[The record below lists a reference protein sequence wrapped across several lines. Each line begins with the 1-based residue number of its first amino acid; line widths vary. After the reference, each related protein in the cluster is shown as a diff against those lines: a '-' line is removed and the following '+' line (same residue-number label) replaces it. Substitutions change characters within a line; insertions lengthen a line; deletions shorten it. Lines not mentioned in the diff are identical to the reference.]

1 MMILKI
7 IKNKESKM
15 ITYNPDYMDNT
26 DIWTPNEIKLLE
38 ELNQKVSL
46 KKFLHNKSYIDKF
59 GLDFIYTSALIEGN
73 TYDKLD
79 TQALIQYGRTAGG
92 KKYSDAKMI
101 LNLRDAYDIFITQ
114 DLKPSKQTLKDL
126 HYILSAEMVAH
137 NQRATPRDKE
147 VTITGCNHIPLA
159 TKEKLEY
166 ELDYLFKISDTIE
179 NPFNKALYIHNNLAY
194 IQYFTDCNKR
204 TARLMLNV
212 VLKDSLNMIY
222 IPDDES
228 VKEYLKSI
236 VSYYETGNHTLFK
249 NYFIKSYKK
258 VIEMIVQ
265 IERSR
270 ANESNIRKR

>member
-1 MMILKI
+1 MAKQT
-7 IKNKESKM
+7 
-15 ITYNPDYMDNT
+15 TYNPNYLDNT

-59 GLDFIYTSALIEGN
+59 GLDFIHTSALIEGN

-147 VTITGCNHIPLA
+147 VAITGCDYIPLA
-159 TKEKLEY
+159 SKEKLED
-166 ELDYLFKISDTIE
+166 ELNYLFKISDTIK
-179 NPFNKALYIHNNLAY
+179 NPFDKALYIHNNLAY
-194 IQYFTDCNKR
+194 LQYFADCNKR
-204 TARLMLNV
+204 TARVMLNV
-212 VLKDSLNMIY
+212 VLKDSSNMIY
-222 IPDDES
+222 IPDDEN

-236 VSYYETGNHTLFK
+236 VSYYETGDYTLFK
-249 NYFIKSYKK
+249 NYFIDSYKK
-258 VIEMIVQ
+258 VIEMIAK

-270 ANESNIRKR
+270 EDETNFRKQ